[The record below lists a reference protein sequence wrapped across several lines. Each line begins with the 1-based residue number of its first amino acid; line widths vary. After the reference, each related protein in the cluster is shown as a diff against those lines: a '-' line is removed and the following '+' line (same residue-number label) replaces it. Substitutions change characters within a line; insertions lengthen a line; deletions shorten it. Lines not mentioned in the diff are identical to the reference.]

1 MIRLALMLL
10 TVSILVLQGR
20 GEEPRA
26 DRLPGTGA
34 AKVVWVYPFNQRT
47 SAAFPG
53 LGDVLG
59 AVVGTL
65 KDEQRFNL
73 IPFGFATSLKP
84 LAEDRLV
91 EATAENRAWA
101 ERFVKRAHPRN
112 GDAEPALGKAFG
124 LEPAEIW
131 LLADDDLGEQ
141 IVKRIRELNRR
152 KRVTI
157 HAVALVEK
165 ADAPEFV
172 FETQLKQIAEENG
185 GTFRRLGK

>member
-10 TVSILVLQGR
+10 TVSILSLQAR

-26 DRLPGTGA
+26 PRLPGTDA

-53 LGDVLG
+53 LPDALS
-59 AVVGTL
+59 AAIAAL
-65 KDEQRFNL
+65 KDQQRFNL

-101 ERFVKRAHPRN
+101 DRFLKRAHPRN
-112 GDAEPALGKAFG
+112 GDAEPALRQAFSF
-124 LEPAEIW
+124 EPAEIW

-141 IVKRIRELNRR
+141 VVKRVRELNRR

-157 HAVALVEK
+157 HTVAMVEK